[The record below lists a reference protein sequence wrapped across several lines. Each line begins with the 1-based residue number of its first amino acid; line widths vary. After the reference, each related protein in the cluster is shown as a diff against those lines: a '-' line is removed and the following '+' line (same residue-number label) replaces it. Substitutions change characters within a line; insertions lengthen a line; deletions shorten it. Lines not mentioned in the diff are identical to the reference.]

1 MLKVLTIL
9 PTIVL
14 HKLGMRTLVIGD
26 IHGGLRA
33 LHQVLER
40 AAATPKDRLVFLG
53 DYVDGWSQSPQV
65 LDFLIELDRRFT
77 CIFIRG
83 NHDDLL
89 CEWLE
94 GSQNNQLWNEHGGA
108 STVLAYETVSLET
121 KQKHLMFL
129 KNLQNYYLD
138 EKNRLFVHAGFTNM
152 NGVTYEHFPKLVYW
166 DRTLWEMAVGLDKTI
181 HPGHWAYPKRLTHY
195 TEIYLGHT
203 PVTRL
208 GKTIPVQMASIW
220 NVDTGAAFKGPLT
233 LMDVDSKQFWQSEPL
248 PSLYPTEKGRN

>member
-1 MLKVLTIL
+1 MCET
-9 PTIVL
+9 
-14 HKLGMRTLVIGD
+14 KLGMRTLVIGD

-40 AAATPKDRLVFLG
+40 AAATPNDRLVFLG

-65 LDFLIELDRRFT
+65 LDFLIDLDRRFN
-77 CIFIRG
+77 CVFIRG
-83 NHDDLL
+83 NHDELL
-89 CEWLE
+89 CEYLE
-94 GSQNNQLWNEHGGA
+94 GNQNNHLWQEHGGA
-108 STVLAYETVSLET
+108 STLLAYELVSLET
-121 KQKHLMFL
+121 KIKHLAFL

-181 HPGHWAYPKRLTHY
+181 QPGHWAYPKRLTHY
-195 TEIYLGHT
+195 AEIYLGHT

-233 LMDVDSKQFWQSEPL
+233 LMDVDSKRYWQSEPL

>member
-94 GSQNNQLWNEHGGA
+94 GNQNNQLWNEHGGA

-121 KQKHLMFL
+121 KQKHLVFL

-181 HPGHWAYPKRLTHY
+181 QPGHWAYPKRLTHY
-195 TEIYLGHT
+195 AEIYLGHT

-208 GKTIPVQMASIW
+208 GKTMPVQMASIW